1 MGHPYLGAS
10 STNFMAIL
18 QSIDCS
24 KLGRYLNAA
33 DEISA
38 RLLSRFLEYEVLLVV
53 TDRYDFEFSVKA
65 AKAQLMCRKLEL
77 LITETSKVSSK
88 LPWEFEQ

>member
-1 MGHPYLGAS
+1 MEHPYLGAT

-18 QSIDCS
+18 QYIDCS

-65 AKAQLMCRKLEL
+65 AERKRW
-77 LITETSKVSSK
+77 TEGSTHVQ
-88 LPWEFEQ
+88 EIEIIDN

>member
-1 MGHPYLGAS
+1 MFATIFMGHPYLGVT

-24 KLGRYLNAA
+24 KLGRYWNVA

-38 RLLSRFLEYEVLLVV
+38 RLLSRFIEYKVLLVV
-53 TDRYDFEFSVKA
+53 TDWYDFEFSIKA
-65 AKAQLMCRKLEL
+65 AEIKR
-77 LITETSKVSSK
+77 
-88 LPWEFEQ
+88 